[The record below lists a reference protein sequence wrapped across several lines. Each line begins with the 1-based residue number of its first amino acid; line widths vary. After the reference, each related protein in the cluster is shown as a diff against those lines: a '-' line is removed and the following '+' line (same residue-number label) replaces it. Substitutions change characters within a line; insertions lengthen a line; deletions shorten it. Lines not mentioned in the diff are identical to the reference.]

1 MYRQRHVP
9 PATMQTKKVPVMR
22 KTRKSS
28 FLTSIEDEES
38 GGSELWTNSKQ
49 KNYVRAVNADPLQ
62 SVTLT
67 NMELHELIEIFNLV
81 SLSPIV
87 FFFTL
92 ITLHYYIVVLFC
104 SQKDLSPIVSK
115 IKVGCDVQVLFPY
128 IYVSTILNLKKHIL
142 FFIFF
147 FFFLLINVQYFL

>member
-87 FFFTL
+87 FFFYINHFAL
-92 ITLHYYIVVLFC
+92 LHC
-104 SQKDLSPIVSK
+104 
-115 IKVGCDVQVLFPY
+115 
-128 IYVSTILNLKKHIL
+128 STIL
-142 FFIFF
+142 FSER
-147 FFFLLINVQYFL
+147 LISNCF